1 MKKNFS
7 NPSSGTDR
15 IVAKFADMMIN
26 TITNLQNGWRKTW
39 ISTTA
44 NGRPINFLGREYNR
58 FNEFFLYLLCE
69 DNGFKFPVF
78 VTLFGIVMLGRLL
91 Q

>member
-1 MKKNFS
+1 MKRNS
-7 NPSSGTDR
+7 STTVSGTDR
-15 IVAKFADMMIN
+15 IIGQFADMMIE
-26 TITNLQNGWRKTW
+26 TITSLQNGWRKTW

-44 NGRPINFLGREYNR
+44 NGRPVNFGGREYNR

-69 DNGFKFPVF
+69 AKSYRVSGLRHDQQG
-78 VTLFGIVMLGRLL
+78 